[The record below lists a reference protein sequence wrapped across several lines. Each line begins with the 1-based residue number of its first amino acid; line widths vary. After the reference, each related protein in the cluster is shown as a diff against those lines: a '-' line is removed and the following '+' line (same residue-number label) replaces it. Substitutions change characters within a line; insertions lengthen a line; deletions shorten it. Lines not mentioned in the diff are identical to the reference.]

1 MYTQNLAHKFSGN
14 SSWSYQKYLFQ
25 VHVFAFFSEAQCLI
39 PSYKT
44 QCYLKTTL
52 NSYERTKPVGKLLRG
67 RLLLSKLAVTLPNP
81 HKNVDTSTEDGQKG
95 NEGGRHQPACGL
107 VWIVWDSLTHTS
119 GCCQANWCKG
129 ASSGTVHPCSMWSL
143 IFQRL
148 AQASSHSSFVVP
160 KSSKQKH
167 QGAST
172 SQASACLTFTN
183 VPLVNT
189 SQDDQ
194 AQSQYE
200 RT

>member
-52 NSYERTKPVGKLLRG
+52 NSCERTKPVGKLLRG

-95 NEGGRHQPACGL
+95 NEGGRHQPACGAAPL
-107 VWIVWDSLTHTS
+107 RAHLPASPMHTFL
-119 GCCQANWCKG
+119 G
-129 ASSGTVHPCSMWSL
+129 P
-143 IFQRL
+143 
-148 AQASSHSSFVVP
+148 HSSLAMPEASRWGQKWPVVARP
-160 KSSKQKH
+160 SLGYLHNYSPTADFRILCSWI
-167 QGAST
+167 QGICCKT
-172 SQASACLTFTN
+172 EPGGN
-183 VPLVNT
+183 
-189 SQDDQ
+189 
-194 AQSQYE
+194 
-200 RT
+200 